1 MKKFMDVEFY
11 SREEAERNFN
21 EEGME
26 IGMAGRIAWLLIML
40 IAYVFLYV
48 PLIVIR
54 AILELYSALVLCVL
68 FATNPLVKRQD
79 SKEEESP

>member
-21 EEGME
+21 EEGIE
-26 IGMAGRIAWLLIML
+26 LGMVGRIVWLLIML
-40 IAYVFLYV
+40 VAYVFLYV
-48 PLIVIR
+48 PLIIIR
-54 AILELYSALVLCVL
+54 AILELYSALVLCIL
-68 FATNPLVKRQD
+68 FTTNPLVKQD